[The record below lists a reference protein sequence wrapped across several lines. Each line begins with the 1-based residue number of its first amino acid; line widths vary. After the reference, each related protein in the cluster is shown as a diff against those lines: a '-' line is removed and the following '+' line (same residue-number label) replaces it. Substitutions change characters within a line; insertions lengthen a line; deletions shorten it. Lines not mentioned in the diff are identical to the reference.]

1 MNWINWFKHI
11 WKLSFGHKSYYF
23 FGHFAAWK
31 SLNPLYYITKSD
43 QGLLQ
48 NLPFWVIWKKL
59 ERVIYHIY
67 ATHGAFC
74 HFGNWQSQFS
84 FNLLCWKEYKG
95 ICHKFPFCIIK
106 IKYNHTDWK
115 VNNDSIFIFG
125 LAVYF
130 TPLFRSKLLLSTS
143 SKRTSLWQFCLHVWN
158 SVKTCASVCVCVSA
172 GMGRGMILSQAH
184 CAGSVSMA
192 LTHIHHHHISSS
204 FLSLTQTLRNAAALL
219 CTRMFHFSPDSK
231 QPTYK
236 LSAEN
241 MYEYLCAC
249 LFIVPVGELG
259 FLFCNCN
266 NVKNNPTCLL
276 TT

>member
-1 MNWINWFKHI
+1 MQFNRDFSFKNIKKSGKDWTDWNVSLFSLFSLISDQTIQTGFMNWINWFKHI

-23 FGHFAAWK
+23 CGHFAAWK
-31 SLNPLYYITKSD
+31 SLNPFYYITKSD

-95 ICHKFPFCIIK
+95 ICQKFPFCIIK

-130 TPLFRSKLLLSTS
+130 TPLFHSKLLLSTS
-143 SKRTSLWQFCLHVWN
+143 SKCTSLWQFCLHVWN
-158 SVKTCASVCVCVSA
+158 SVKTCASVCVCERGHGQRDDTVS
-172 GMGRGMILSQAH
+172 
-184 CAGSVSMA
+184 GSLCWFSEHG
-192 LTHIHHHHISSS
+192 TDPH
-204 FLSLTQTLRNAAALL
+204 SLPS
-219 CTRMFHFSPDSK
+219 H
-231 QPTYK
+231 
-236 LSAEN
+236 
-241 MYEYLCAC
+241 
-249 LFIVPVGELG
+249 
-259 FLFCNCN
+259 
-266 NVKNNPTCLL
+266 
-276 TT
+276 